1 MIALLTSLW
10 LGILTS
16 ISPCPLA
23 TNIAAISF
31 IGKDVTNPK
40 KAILSGFLYVIG
52 RVIAYVT
59 LGIMIVSG
67 LLSVPAIANFFQ
79 KYMNAFLGP
88 LLILVGIILLGIL
101 KLNLNGG
108 LSEGK
113 VKTIAK
119 KAGVF
124 SAVILGILFALS
136 FCPVS
141 AALFFGSLIS
151 LAVEQNS
158 KVILPIAYGIGTGVP
173 VLIFAFIITFSI
185 NSLGKAYDNL
195 RQFEFWARKIT
206 GLVFTLI
213 GIYYTVTHTFNF
225 GG

>member
-1 MIALLTSLW
+1 MIALLTALW

-40 KAILSGFLYVIG
+40 KAIISGFLYVLG
-52 RVIAYVT
+52 RVIAYVV
-59 LGIMIVSG
+59 LGIIIVSG
-67 LLSVPAIANFFQ
+67 LLSVPVIANFFQ

-88 LLILVGIILLGIL
+88 LLIFVGIILLGVI
-101 KLNLNGG
+101 KINFNGG
-108 LSEGK
+108 LSEEK
-113 VKTIAK
+113 VKSIAK

-151 LAVEQNS
+151 LALEQNS
-158 KVILPIAYGIGTGVP
+158 KIILPVIYGVGTGVP
-173 VLIFAFIITFSI
+173 VLIFAFIITFSV
-185 NSLGKAYDNL
+185 NSLGKAYDKL
-195 RQFEFWARKIT
+195 RHFEFWARKIT
-206 GLVFTLI
+206 GGIFTI
-213 GIYYTVTHTFNF
+213 VGIYYSLTHMFGF